1 MTDQKVESRL
11 KKWAEKAE
19 LGLESENIYIEYIWN
34 PGGFVNQSYQI
45 YDGKKRMHVK
55 FAKKN
60 HMDRLKQWA
69 RLNEYLRE
77 NYHAPKLLLEIHET
91 VIPDHPYGLVFEF
104 FEGDAWKGDV
114 WTDNILAKVGQLH
127 GDSQLKQEIGAGD
140 QTCADAMTDTYIRR
154 LREDMC
160 IINAHKISLPFV
172 KKNTF
177 DWFHEVTDDLEKEI
191 QQSIHFQRPAE
202 DIVHNDLSQQNI
214 LVNDEEFC
222 IIDWDDLTLGDAA
235 ADYASLLWAWFDTD
249 EWTLWEGKVRVLA
262 GDAVVERMKLYFKA
276 KLLDD
281 IIDVLADY
289 VEAENFPEVK
299 EQTQQRAKAT
309 HLMALEIYKARYEK
323 SSL

>member
-1 MTDQKVESRL
+1 MNAQENATRL
-11 KKWAEKAE
+11 KQWAHKAG
-19 LGLESENIYIEYIWN
+19 LGLHTEKIIIRYIWN

-45 YDGKKRMHVK
+45 SDGKKRMHVK
-55 FAKKN
+55 FAKEN

-69 RLNEYLRE
+69 RLHDYLRE
-77 NYHAPKLLLEIHET
+77 NYHAPKLLLEIHKT
-91 VIPDHPYGLVFEF
+91 VIPGRPYGLVFDF
-104 FEGDAWKGDV
+104 FEGKAWDGGAG
-114 WTDNILAKVGQLH
+114 TDEILSKVSQLH
-127 GDSQLKQEIGAGD
+127 GDSKLKKELEAGE
-140 QTCADAMTDTYIRR
+140 QTCADAMTETYIRR
-154 LREDMC
+154 LREDLH
-160 IINAHKISLPFV
+160 IINSHRASLPFV

-202 DIVHNDLSQQNI
+202 DVVHNDLSQQNI
-214 LVNDEEFC
+214 LVNEKEFC

-235 ADYASLLWAWFDTD
+235 ADYASLLWPWFDTD
-249 EWTLWEGKVRVLA
+249 EWPMWEEKVRVLA
-262 GDAVVERMKLYFKA
+262 GDAVVKRMELYFKA

-289 VEAENFPEVK
+289 VEAEKFPEVK